1 MPNHLCWLCKA
12 NTGHTLVVDPV
23 ILGLE
28 APYFNGRRLLCG
40 AFRCSVC
47 RAISVVLAPD
57 GDGWGRPA
65 EMPGSAFTWLP
76 ETGDT
81 RTYPHVPDHIASA
94 AQEAYECGKR
104 GKHRAAIM
112 LARAVIEATAKD
124 KGITKGNLKDKIDGL
139 ANAELIRPH
148 IKEFAHGVR
157 LFGNDMA
164 HGDFVA
170 PVSTEESDLV
180 IELMGE
186 ILNEVYQSP
195 AKLAA
200 VQQALA
206 QRAEPQQGTN
216 ALPAPSAAPAADAGS
231 PGAG

>member
-1 MPNHLCWLCKA
+1 MPNHLCWLCKS
-12 NTGHTLVVDPV
+12 NTGHNLVVDPV
-23 ILGLE
+23 VLGLE
-28 APYFNGRRLLCG
+28 APYFDGRRLLCG

-47 RAISVVLAPD
+47 RAISIALTGD
-57 GDGWGRPA
+57 GDDWVRVSDL
-65 EMPGSAFTWLP
+65 PGSAFTWIP

-94 AQEAYECGKR
+94 AQEAFECGNR
-104 GKHRAAIM
+104 GKRRAAIM
-112 LARAVIEATAKD
+112 LARAVIEATAKY
-124 KGITKGNLKDKIDGL
+124 KGITKGNLKDKIDAL
-139 ANAELIRPH
+139 AAAQLIRPH
-148 IKEFAHGVR
+148 IKEIAHGVR

-170 PVSTEESDLV
+170 PVSSEESDLV

-186 ILNEVYQSP
+186 ILNEVFQSP

-206 QRAEPQQGTN
+206 QRAGPQQDAS
-216 ALPAPSAAPAADAGS
+216 ALPAAAPATDAG
-231 PGAG
+231 

>member
-1 MPNHLCWLCKA
+1 MLNHRCWLCKA

-23 ILGLE
+23 IVGAE
-28 APYFNGRRLLCG
+28 AQYPDGRQLLCG
-40 AFRCSVC
+40 AYRCTVC
-47 RAISVVLAPD
+47 RAVSVALIED
-57 GDGWGRPA
+57 DGWVRISDV
-65 EMPGSAFTWLP
+65 PGSSFIWLP

-81 RTYPHVPDHIASA
+81 RTYPHVPDHIAGA
-94 AQEAYECGKR
+94 AQEAYECGSR
-104 GKHRAAIM
+104 GKRRAAIM

-124 KGITKGNLKDKIDGL
+124 KGITKGNLKDKIDSL
-139 ANAELIRPH
+139 ADAQLIRPH
-148 IKEFAHGVR
+148 IKQIAHGVR
-157 LFGNDMA
+157 LLGNEMA

-200 VQQALA
+200 VQEALA
-206 QRAEPQQGTN
+206 QRAGPQQGPS
-216 ALPAPSAAPAADAGS
+216 ALPAPAAAPTTDVVA

>member
-12 NTGHTLVVDPV
+12 NTGHALVVDPV
-23 ILGLE
+23 ILGPE
-28 APYFNGRRLLCG
+28 APSFDGRRLLCG
-40 AFRCSVC
+40 AYRCTVC
-47 RAISVVLAPD
+47 RGISVALIND
-57 GDGWGRPA
+57 GDEWVSFS
-65 EMPGSAFTWLP
+65 EMPGTAFTWIP

-81 RTYPHVPDHIASA
+81 RTYPHVPNHIASA
-94 AQEAYECGKR
+94 AQEAYECGNR
-104 GKHRAAIM
+104 GRHRAAIL

-124 KGITKGNLKDKIDGL
+124 KDITTGNLKDKIDAL
-139 ANAELIRPH
+139 AAAQLIRPH
-148 IKEFAHGVR
+148 ITEIAHGVR

-164 HGDFVA
+164 HGDFVE
-170 PVSTEESDLV
+170 PVSTQESDLV

-206 QRAEPQQGTN
+206 QRTERQEGAS
-216 ALPAPSAAPAADAGS
+216 ALPAPATAPTADAG
-231 PGAG
+231 A